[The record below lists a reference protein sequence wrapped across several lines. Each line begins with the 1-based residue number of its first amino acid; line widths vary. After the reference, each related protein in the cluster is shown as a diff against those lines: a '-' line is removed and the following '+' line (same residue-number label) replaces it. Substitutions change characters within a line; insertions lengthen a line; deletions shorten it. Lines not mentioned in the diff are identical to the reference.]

1 MKTVDREALAAGT
14 VAVTV
19 KAKGKAAKRLRER
32 GKAKVKPAITYT
44 GTGLLPTTQTAK
56 VTLKRKQRR

>member
-1 MKTVDREALAAGT
+1 M
-14 VAVTV
+14 V